1 MSKELEMRTL
11 ILAAALVAAVSGA
24 LAGPS
29 TETVSAKGQ
38 SLAAELDSMGVETK
52 WIAGQRVDWRSGLP
66 NGKPLTRPG
75 RHTHCSAF
83 VAAAAEKVGVYIL
96 RPPQHSAVLLANAQ
110 NAWLHED
117 GADQGW
123 RELPDANAAQ
133 AAANDGEL
141 VVASYLSRRPDKP
154 GHIAIVR
161 PAARSAAEIAADG
174 PLVIQAGTVNSAAI
188 SLREG
193 FAGHPRALRGQG
205 LGYFAHEIE
214 PAAAPNVKT

>member
-1 MSKELEMRTL
+1 MSEEPEMKNL
-11 ILAAALVAAVSGA
+11 FLAAALLAAASGA

-38 SLAAELDSMGVETK
+38 LLAAKLDSMGVETK
-52 WIAGQRVDWRSGLP
+52 WIAGERVDWRSGLP
-66 NGKPLTRPG
+66 NGKALTRPG

-96 RPPQHSAVLLANAQ
+96 RPPEHSQVLLANAQ

-117 GADQGW
+117 GADDGW
-123 RELPDANAAQ
+123 RELPNAEAAQ

-141 VVASYLSRRPDKP
+141 VVASYLSRRPDTP

-161 PAARSAAEIAADG
+161 PAPRSAEEIAADG
-174 PLVIQAGTVNSAAI
+174 PLVIQAGTQNSAAI

-193 FAGHPRALRGQG
+193 FAGHPRALRGMG
-205 LGYFAHEIE
+205 LSYFAHEIE
-214 PAAAPNVKT
+214 PAGASDVKT

>member
-1 MSKELEMRTL
+1 MRTL
-11 ILAAALVAAVSGA
+11 ILAAALAAAVSGA
-24 LAGPS
+24 VAGPS

-52 WIAGQRVDWRSGLP
+52 WIAGERIDWRSGLP

-96 RPPQHSAVLLANAQ
+96 RPPQHSSVLLANAQ

-117 GADQGW
+117 GADKGW

-141 VVASYLSRRPDKP
+141 VVASYLSRRPDTP

-174 PLVIQAGTVNSAAI
+174 PLVIQAGTVNSNAI

-205 LGYFAHEIE
+205 LSYFAHEIE
-214 PAAAPNVKT
+214 SDGEPNAKT

>member
-1 MSKELEMRTL
+1 MSEELEMRTL
-11 ILAAALVAAVSGA
+11 FLAAAVVAAVNGA
-24 LAGPS
+24 VAGPS

-52 WIAGQRVDWRSGLP
+52 WIAGERVDWRSGLP

-96 RPPQHSAVLLANAQ
+96 RPPAHSQVLLANAQ
-110 NAWLHED
+110 NAWLRED
-117 GADQGW
+117 GADKGW
-123 RELPDANAAQ
+123 HQLPDAEAAQ
-133 AAANDGEL
+133 AAANEGEL
-141 VVASYLSRRPDKP
+141 VVASYLSRRPDTP

-174 PLVIQAGTVNSAAI
+174 PLVIQAGTVNSNAI
-188 SLREG
+188 SLHKG
-193 FAGHPRALRGQG
+193 FAGHPRALRGLG
-205 LGYFAHEIE
+205 LSYFAHDIE
-214 PAAAPNVKT
+214 PTAATTEKT

>member
-1 MSKELEMRTL
+1 MSEELEMRTL
-11 ILAAALVAAVSGA
+11 FFAAALWAAASGA
-24 LAGPS
+24 FAGSS

-38 SLAAELDSMGVETK
+38 LLAAELDSMGVETK

-66 NGKPLTRPG
+66 SGKPLTRPG

-83 VAAAAEKVGVYIL
+83 VAAAAERVGIYIL
-96 RPPQHSAVLLANAQ
+96 RPPEHSPVLLANAQ

-117 GADQGW
+117 GADEGW
-123 RELPDANAAQ
+123 RELPNAEAAQ

-141 VVASYLSRRPDKP
+141 VLASYLSRRPDTP

-161 PAARSAAEIAADG
+161 PAARSAEAIAADG
-174 PLVIQAGTVNSAAI
+174 PLVIQAGTVNSSAI

-205 LGYFAHEIE
+205 LSYFAHEIE
-214 PAAAPNVKT
+214 PAGEADVKT

>member
-1 MSKELEMRTL
+1 MKNLF
-11 ILAAALVAAVSGA
+11 LAAALLAAASGA
-24 LAGPS
+24 IAEPS

-38 SLAAELDSMGVETK
+38 SLAAELDAMGVETK
-52 WIAGQRVDWRSGLP
+52 WIAGERVDWRSGLP

-83 VAAAAEKVGVYIL
+83 VAAAADKLGVYIL
-96 RPPQHSAVLLANAQ
+96 RPPQHSSVLLANAQ
-110 NAWLHED
+110 NAWLRDD
-117 GADQGW
+117 GAAEGW
-123 RELPDANAAQ
+123 HELPDATAAQ

-141 VVASYLSRRPDKP
+141 VVASYLSRRPDTP

-161 PAARSAAEIAADG
+161 PAARSVEEIAADG

-193 FAGHPRALRGQG
+193 FAGHPRAWRGQG
-205 LGYFAHEIE
+205 LSYFAHEVGSPGDTGE
-214 PAAAPNVKT
+214 KT